1 MYLWGGTCKKN
12 KEITDK
18 GINMEKDRV
27 SIIVPVYKTEKYL
40 EECLDSISRQTYP
53 NLEIILIDD
62 GSPDGCGNICDKYS
76 AKDSRF
82 IVVHKENEGLGYT
95 RNCGLDIATG
105 DYVTFVDSDDY
116 LEPNMISH
124 FMNQIAMSKA
134 DTCMGGFRRVDDNH
148 DIIYTEHYEKVV
160 YTNNQVRDILLKRI
174 LGSIPKKHDA
184 YKMSVWNV
192 IYSMEIIKRNHIR
205 FPSEKIFI
213 SEDLIFNFDYY
224 MKSCKVC
231 ITDNITY
238 NYRVNTNSLT
248 RAYKRDMLEK
258 VCILYREMEK
268 RVIHYYK
275 NDGDEAL
282 HRLQT
287 QFLINVR
294 SCIQQEYFYNSKSER
309 IDVIYNICKN
319 KNVREVVCSYP
330 MRLLDIR
337 QYGFVIMLKFK
348 MIHALGFCLGTLHL
362 L

>member
-1 MYLWGGTCKKN
+1 MYLRGGTCKED
-12 KEITDK
+12 KEIADK
-18 GINMEKDRV
+18 EINMEKQKV

-40 EECLDSISRQTYP
+40 EECLDSIAKQTYS
-53 NLEIILIDD
+53 NIEIILIDD
-62 GSPDGCGNICDKYS
+62 GSPDGCGKICDKYR

-124 FMNQIAMSKA
+124 FMNQIAVSEA

-148 DIIYTEHYEKVV
+148 DVVYTEGYEKVV
-160 YTNNQVRDILLKRI
+160 YTNNQIRDILLKRI
-174 LGSIPKKHDA
+174 LGSIPKKHDS

-192 IYSMEIIKRNHIR
+192 IYSMEIIKRNHMR

-224 MKSCKVC
+224 MKACKVC

-238 NYRVNTNSLT
+238 NYRVNENSLT
-248 RAYKRDMLEK
+248 RVYKSDMLEK
-258 VCILYREMEK
+258 VCVLYKEMEK
-268 RVIHYYK
+268 RIIYLYK
-275 NDGDEAL
+275 NDENEAL
-282 HRLQT
+282 YRLQT
-287 QFLINVR
+287 QFLINIR
-294 SCIQQEYFYNSKSER
+294 SCIQQECLHNSKCER
-309 IDVIYNICKN
+309 LNALYDICNN

-337 QYGFVIMLKFK
+337 QYGFVIILRFK
-348 MIHALGFCLGTLHL
+348 MIHVLGFCFGTLHL